1 MLSSYYLPGVCLS
14 IVSDDENEE
23 NVTPLDVKYGFDSD
37 FWTALS

>member
-23 NVTPLDVKYGFDSD
+23 NVTPPGCQIWF
-37 FWTALS
+37 